1 MNKIIFFL
9 FLVQVAYGQ
18 DQVESNLD
26 EKILSDW
33 SNKPTTLP
41 NTSIG
46 SNCQTCLFPR
56 DSIWFYEILCQNEE
70 GIVISDQLYVF
81 DNFLDVWQYVSLPNL
96 NDDYYPIVRFVQ
108 DIVIENGKITVLI
121 DQWNVKLGI
130 VRTFSFELIHEFY
143 FFLM

>member
-1 MNKIIFFL
+1 MH
-9 FLVQVAYGQ
+9 
-18 DQVESNLD
+18 

-46 SNCQTCLFPR
+46 SNCQTSLYSRERF
-56 DSIWFYEILCQNEE
+56 WFYGIFCQNDE
-70 GIVISDQLYVF
+70 GIVTSDKLYIY
-81 DNFLDVWQYVSLPNL
+81 DNFLEVWQYVSLPNL
-96 NDDYYPIVRFVQ
+96 NDDYYPIARYVQ

-130 VRTFSFELIHEFY
+130 VKTFSFELIHDNFY
-143 FFLM
+143 YFKFGDKRNIVSVVKW